1 MIDRE
6 KTIRDLETLG
16 AWHTHHYNP
25 FHYECAETIHNVLE
39 LLKEQEPSG
48 WISVKEK
55 LPGEGIWVLVW
66 EKQGFAYNDK
76 LVSGV
81 WQIGANNGAIITH
94 WMPLPEGPKE
104 AQ

>member
-1 MIDRE
+1 MRLIDADE
-6 KTIRDLETLG
+6 IMKALSIFNDSKNGNMHFLYGIRT
-16 AWHTHHYNP
+16 AK
-25 FHYECAETIHNVLE
+25 E
-39 LLKEQEPSG
+39 LIDDAPTVGG

-55 LPGEGIWVLVW
+55 LPEDDAMVLVW

-76 LVSGV
+76 LVNGV
-81 WQIGANNGAIITH
+81 WKYGSLCDAIITH